1 MVKAKQESNYKI
13 YLDVCCLNR
22 PFDDWTQ
29 ERIRLEGEA
38 IRAHY
43 GTIFFNLDYEVKHI
57 MTLVELRQKGYDILV
72 KHLGQVDAIRFLQ
85 QTGWGSGDYTQERKE
100 TLDKVTRGEFWSD
113 LQRIR
118 NRKIN

>member
-1 MVKAKQESNYKI
+1 
-13 YLDVCCLNR
+13 
-22 PFDDWTQ
+22 
-29 ERIRLEGEA
+29 
-38 IRAHY
+38 
-43 GTIFFNLDYEVKHI
+43 
-57 MTLVELRQKGYDILV
+57 MTPVELRKKGYEILV

-118 NRKIN
+118 NSKINH